1 MNEHTVRKSPMFVY
15 SSKGL
20 KSGFVFVH
28 PMLHAVTI
36 KEFIDLPAYRLKD
49 YLADIQ
55 QSVVVN
61 FGIFCLRFS
70 VYLIIVFSS
79 LLPCEY

>member
-1 MNEHTVRKSPMFVY
+1 MDV
-15 SSKGL
+15 GL
-20 KSGFVFVH
+20 KSGFLFVH

-61 FGIFCLRFS
+61 FSIFFVCVL
-70 VYLIIVFSS
+70 VFT
-79 LLPCEY
+79 

>member
-20 KSGFVFVH
+20 KSGFLFVH
-28 PMLHAVTI
+28 TMLHAVTI
-36 KEFIDLPAYRLKD
+36 KEVIDLPAYRLKD

-61 FGIFCLRFS
+61 FSIFLFA
-70 VYLIIVFSS
+70 F
-79 LLPCEY
+79 